1 VQHPRGSKAGVL
13 TQHGREVGSNTW
25 MWVSVM
31 MILKPFSNLATVVFA
46 LVALAHLHRLLFE
59 WEVLING
66 ARMPMWT
73 SVVGVLIA
81 GLLAFGVWRESRQ
94 SKT

>member
-1 VQHPRGSKAGVL
+1 
-13 TQHGREVGSNTW
+13 

-31 MILKPFSNLATVVFA
+31 MILKPFSILATVVFA

>member
-1 VQHPRGSKAGVL
+1 MFQQDRRILLAVHQ
-13 TQHGREVGSNTW
+13 
-25 MWVSVM
+25 M
-31 MILKPFSNLATVVFA
+31 MIQKPFSILATVVFA

-94 SKT
+94 SKTQGSFQQERVTGLP